1 VTISFGPELPQ
12 EIQMPNHCKAVSCAC
27 AAVLLASSTAAAQV
41 SGAQNTQAVNSE
53 VLALRTS
60 ADLVVRD
67 LGFTAL
73 AEVTFTL
80 VNRGDVGINV
90 PAVSGTLKA
99 SGRQPPAG
107 PPIQIEIVI
116 GTAKITVQQ
125 PVLAGRQSKTLTV
138 PLPSNI
144 VKPKCLDTRSLTVK
158 VDPQN
163 VVTEL
168 HDDNNETTVS
178 AAARPCPD
186 LAVVSI
192 ERDKEGA
199 LGETYRARVK
209 IINQGN
215 APSPP
220 TKVWGTALS
229 TAPGITGWPEFSPT
243 HDLKALQPGETAS
256 FKIGGSVFS
265 FDNSW
270 VRIILDR
277 FFDIEE
283 SNEGNNFK
291 EKKL

>member
-1 VTISFGPELPQ
+1 MLKL
-12 EIQMPNHCKAVSCAC
+12 CKAVSCAS
-27 AAVLLASSTAAAQV
+27 AALFLANSVAGAQV
-41 SGAQNTQAVNSE
+41 SGAQNTQAVNPE
-53 VLALRTS
+53 VMALRNS

-67 LGFTAL
+67 VAFTAL

-90 PAVSGTLKA
+90 PATAAALKA
-99 SGRQPPAG
+99 SGRQPPSG
-107 PPIQIEIVI
+107 PPIQVEVIV
-116 GTAKITVQQ
+116 GSAKITVQQ

-163 VVTEL
+163 AVAEL
-168 HDDNNETTVS
+168 HDNNNETTVS
-178 AAARPCPD
+178 SAARPCPD

-192 ERDKEGA
+192 ERDKEGT

-283 SNEGNNFK
+283 SDESNNFK

>member
-1 VTISFGPELPQ
+1 
-12 EIQMPNHCKAVSCAC
+12 MPNLCKAVGCVS
-27 AAVLLASSTAAAQV
+27 AALLLANSPSGAQV
-41 SGAQNTQAVNSE
+41 SGAQNTQAVNPE
-53 VLALRTS
+53 VLALRNS

-67 LGFTAL
+67 VAFTAL
-73 AEVTFTL
+73 AEVTFKL

-90 PAVSGTLKA
+90 PASSATLKA
-99 SGRQPPAG
+99 SGRQPPSG
-107 PPIQIEIVI
+107 PPIQIEITV
-116 GTAKITVQQ
+116 GTSKITVQQ

-144 VKPKCLDTRSLTVK
+144 VKPKCLDTRSLMVR

-163 VVTEL
+163 VVAEL
-168 HDDNNETTVS
+168 HDDNNETAVGS
-178 AAARPCPD
+178 AARPCPD

-192 ERDKEGA
+192 ERDKEGT

-283 SNEGNNFK
+283 SDESNNFK

>member
-1 VTISFGPELPQ
+1 ML
-12 EIQMPNHCKAVSCAC
+12 NLCKVITCVSVS
-27 AAVLLASSTAAAQV
+27 VLIANSTATAQV
-41 SGAQNTQAVNSE
+41 SGAQNTQAVNPE
-53 VLALRTS
+53 VMALRNS

-67 LGFTAL
+67 LAFTAL
-73 AEVTFTL
+73 AEVTFSL

-90 PAVSGTLKA
+90 PSTATLKA
-99 SGRQPPAG
+99 SGRGQPSG
-107 PPIQIEIVI
+107 PPIQIEIMV
-116 GTAKITVQQ
+116 GNAKLTVQQ
-125 PVLAGRQSKTLTV
+125 PVMGGRQTKTLTV

-144 VKPKCLDTRSLTVK
+144 VKPKCLETRSLTVR

-163 VVTEL
+163 AVTEL
-168 HDDNNETTVS
+168 HDNNNEAVVS
-178 AAARPCPD
+178 SAARPCPD

-192 ERDKEGA
+192 ERDKEGT

-215 APSPP
+215 APSPA

-256 FKIGGSVFS
+256 FKIGGSVLS
-265 FDNSW
+265 IDNSW

-283 SNEGNNFK
+283 SDESNNFK